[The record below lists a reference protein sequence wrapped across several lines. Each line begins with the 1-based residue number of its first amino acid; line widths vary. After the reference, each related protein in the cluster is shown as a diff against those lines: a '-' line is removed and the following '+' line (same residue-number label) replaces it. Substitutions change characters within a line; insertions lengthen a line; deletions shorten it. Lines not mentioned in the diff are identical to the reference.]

1 MFWAS
6 SHLIFRTARGTITVL
21 VHTWGN
27 RGIESRVMWPGGG
40 CFQLKPRSARLHN
53 SLGSTL
59 GWLEVTDARSDG
71 RPQENRF
78 AQCRISPSLSYCPH
92 LSPGGWGTEIHGP
105 CPYVSQLDCMAEMER
120 GAEGLKQ
127 AEASAR
133 RWHLAFWLF
142 NARKKHFSFYR
153 ITSEEISSPGVSQP
167 LVNLLGVLVGFVLNV
182 LDL

>member
-1 MFWAS
+1 
-6 SHLIFRTARGTITVL
+6 
-21 VHTWGN
+21 
-27 RGIESRVMWPGGG
+27 
-40 CFQLKPRSARLHN
+40 
-53 SLGSTL
+53 
-59 GWLEVTDARSDG
+59 
-71 RPQENRF
+71 
-78 AQCRISPSLSYCPH
+78 
-92 LSPGGWGTEIHGP
+92 
-105 CPYVSQLDCMAEMER
+105 MAEMER

-127 AEASAR
+127 AGASAR